1 MKKTNYIAME
11 LNNKKSILIAAGASG
26 GHLFS
31 ASGISSELNKRGYQ
45 ILLLTDNR
53 VKDLLVNFPAEK
65 IIIIPSDTFT
75 NKSPLKW
82 PMAFFKLVLGFFISF
97 FWIIKMRCVL
107 AIGLGGYPS
116 VAPLIAAK
124 FCGLR
129 MLIHEQNR
137 ILGRANYF
145 LLPLADLVTK
155 GFDDKGIVPKKY
167 CHKVKFSGNPVREE
181 ILNFKSTKKNIQKEK
196 FNILI
201 FGGSQGASYFT
212 SLIPKVL
219 DELPSK
225 TLNNLKLIQQVRKED
240 ISILEEN
247 YSKRKISYL
256 VKDFFYNLPEIISK
270 ADLIISRSG
279 ASTIS
284 EMAVI
289 GKPCIFIPLNNTL
302 DGDQEYNAKRLDE
315 YGAAIVFNQINL
327 KPYKLSK
334 KIEELISNPQNL
346 NALSSKIKKFGF
358 ADASE
363 NIAKFSENLIRR

>member
-1 MKKTNYIAME
+1 MKI
-11 LNNKKSILIAAGASG
+11 NNKKSILIAAGASG

-45 ILLLTDNR
+45 ILLLTDER
-53 VKDLLVNFPAEK
+53 VKDLLVNFPAK
-65 IIIIPSDTFT
+65 KTIIIPSDTFT

-82 PMAFFKLVLGFFISF
+82 PMAFFKLLSGFFISF
-97 FWIIKMRCVL
+97 FWIIKMRCVF
-107 AIGLGGYPS
+107 AIGVGGYPS

-124 FCGLR
+124 FCGLKI
-129 MLIHEQNR
+129 LIHEQNR

-155 GFDDKGIVPKKY
+155 GFDDKGIIPKKY
-167 CHKVKFSGNPVREE
+167 WHKVKFSGNPVRKE
-181 ILNFKSTKKNIQKEK
+181 ILKSKNIKRNLRKEK

-219 DELPSK
+219 DELPDK
-225 TLNNLKLIQQVRKED
+225 ILNNLKLIQQVRKED
-240 ISILEEN
+240 IRTLEEN
-247 YSKRKISYL
+247 YCKRKVSYL
-256 VKDFFYNLPEIISK
+256 VKDFFYNLPEIISE

-289 GKPCIFIPLNNTL
+289 GKPCIFIPLANTL
-302 DGDQEYNAKRLDE
+302 DGDQEHNAERLAE
-315 YGAAIVFNQINL
+315 CGAAIVFNQSIL
-327 KPYKLSK
+327 KPNKLSK
-334 KIEELISNPQNL
+334 KIEGLISNPKNL
-346 NALSSKIKKFGF
+346 DILATKIKKFGF

-363 NIAKFSENLIRR
+363 NIVKFSENLIGK

>member
-1 MKKTNYIAME
+1 MKINK
-11 LNNKKSILIAAGASG
+11 KKSILIAAGASG

-45 ILLLTDNR
+45 ILLLTDKR

-65 IIIIPSDTFT
+65 TIIIPSDTFT

-82 PMAFFKLVLGFFISF
+82 PMALFKLLAGFFISF
-97 FWIIKMRCVL
+97 FWIVKTRCVL

-124 FCGLR
+124 FCGLKI
-129 MLIHEQNR
+129 LIHEQNR

-145 LLPLADLVTK
+145 LLPLVDLVTK

-167 CHKVKFSGNPVREE
+167 CHKVKFSGNPVRKE
-181 ILNFKSTKKNIQKEK
+181 ILNFKGIKRNFPKEK

-219 DELPSK
+219 DELPAK

-240 ISILEEN
+240 IEILEEN
-247 YSKRKISYL
+247 YSKRQISYL
-256 VKDFFYNLPEIISK
+256 VKDFFYNLPEIISE

-289 GKPCIFIPLNNTL
+289 GKPCIFIPLVNTL
-302 DGDQEYNAKRLDE
+302 DGDQENNAKRLGE
-315 YGAAIVFNQINL
+315 CGAAIVFNQNIL
-327 KPYKLSK
+327 KPSKLSK
-334 KIEELISNPQNL
+334 KIEELISSPQNL
-346 NALSSKIKKFGF
+346 DILSTEIKKFGF
-358 ADASE
+358 TDASE
-363 NIAKFSENLIRR
+363 NIVKFSENLIRR